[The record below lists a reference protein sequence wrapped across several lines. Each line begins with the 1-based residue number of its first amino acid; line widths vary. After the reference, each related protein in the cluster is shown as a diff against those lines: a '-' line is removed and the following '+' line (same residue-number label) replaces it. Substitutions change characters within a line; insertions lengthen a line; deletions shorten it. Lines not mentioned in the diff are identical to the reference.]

1 MCTLTKEPTFQ
12 NKRFIGNRKKFNETN
27 DHEGEEQEVKE
38 EEKEDQHENNKR
50 PNLER
55 FETETINYDLMSN
68 IETFGV
74 GDAGLEQKRRKSDVE
89 GVHFDKNLK
98 FSEIEMKNEDDK
110 KESKTNLK
118 SIDEDASDEEEE
130 DNLVIDVPEIIEKKN
145 EEEDGEIM
153 GPASPEKI
161 DSPRNNLQIDSKT
174 TEEAKIFNPKVIP
187 LEKPELESKIPSSSN
202 SQSTII
208 ASKSIF

>member
-1 MCTLTKEPTFQ
+1 
-12 NKRFIGNRKKFNETN
+12 
-27 DHEGEEQEVKE
+27 
-38 EEKEDQHENNKR
+38 
-50 PNLER
+50 
-55 FETETINYDLMSN
+55 
-68 IETFGV
+68 
-74 GDAGLEQKRRKSDVE
+74 
-89 GVHFDKNLK
+89 
-98 FSEIEMKNEDDK
+98 MKNEDDK

-174 TEEAKIFNPKVIP
+174 TEETKIFNPKVIP